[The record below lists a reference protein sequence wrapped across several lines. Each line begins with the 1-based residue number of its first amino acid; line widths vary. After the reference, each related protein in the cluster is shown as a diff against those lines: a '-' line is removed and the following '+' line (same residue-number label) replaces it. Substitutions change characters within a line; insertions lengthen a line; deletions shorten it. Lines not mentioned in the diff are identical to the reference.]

1 MCLRSL
7 HHRGFFSLPFWT
19 QGASRSSGQ
28 MLGQLPLRCSVQPP
42 IPEPSLAVVCT
53 DRALLQPAETITD
66 LPRLCSLFS
75 VLPSAQCRSQPS
87 LVTLRRCSASLCS
100 GALPARPCWAAR
112 PAPFHSPQNE
122 LCGSQPQHI
131 PTAQREVPST
141 IGFSFRN

>member
-42 IPEPSLAVVCT
+42 IPEPSLAIVCT

-100 GALPARPCWAAR
+100 GALQPVLAGLL
-112 PAPFHSPQNE
+112 APLPLPLHPPRMSFVGPS
-122 LCGSQPQHI
+122 
-131 PTAQREVPST
+131 PST
-141 IGFSFRN
+141 SPRPSEKFPQL